1 MNSVA
6 AAGLLAGFLMAP
18 GQVGNSPPVPL
29 PVPSAERIESGKALS
44 ASGEAITYRIRLLPL
59 ASFPNLP
66 APVAAELS
74 HRQCVI
80 PQSFEA
86 KQPENVIHGAFHAA
100 GSSDWAALCSSAGTT
115 TLYVFFDGQVG
126 STSRIPPGSEA
137 NPAAP
142 CSVRPGASP
151 FGRPP
156 NSAPLRSCAAPPPS
170 TTTPSTM
177 PGSSAPRLF
186 TITRPENGS
195 ISMVVTAVISLVGC
209 PATHVLHAAFFFG
222 FSFAQPQLIRRFP
235 V

>member
-126 STSRIPPGSEA
+126 SPIALRNQPDSAWLGSEPGSTVFGSSWGIA
-137 NPAAP
+137 
-142 CSVRPGASP
+142 VRSSAELRASP
-151 FGRPP
+151 Q
-156 NSAPLRSCAAPPPS
+156 LRRAA
-170 TTTPSTM
+170 TIDHD
-177 PGSSAPRLF
+177 AIDDARLERSEV
-186 TITRPENGS
+186 IHYYKAGKWLDLNGS
-195 ISMVVTAVISLVGC
+195 DGSD
-209 PATHVLHAAFFFG
+209 
-222 FSFAQPQLIRRFP
+222 
-235 V
+235 